1 MSESLLGGNSA
12 PPTEAIANSNATSTP
27 NETPISSVVIPE
39 NWKDSL
45 PDDLKSDPSLSSIL
59 DVQALAK
66 SYVHGQKLIGKDKIV
81 IPDKFATED
90 DWQKIYQKLGVPES
104 VDKYDLKVPETIDED
119 FVKGF
124 KDLAVKTGIH
134 PKQAEKL
141 FDFYGKYVEG
151 VIQNN
156 ESENK
161 RAFEES
167 IGNLKK
173 EWGQGYDKKIQA
185 ASGLFKSLADEET
198 TKFFNESGVGNNPT
212 VIKLFAKLAEQL
224 GEDKFVNATN
234 IGSMGLT
241 PAEAQTKI
249 NQIYGNKDHPYFNK
263 SHPSHQDALKEMS
276 KLFDAI
282 SIKS

>member
-1 MSESLLGGNSA
+1 MSESLLGGNSSSTA
-12 PPTEAIANSNATSTP
+12 TNDSSVNADSNAVSNNAPTI
-27 NETPISSVVIPE
+27 NIPE

-45 PDDLKSDPSLSSIL
+45 PDDIKSDPSLTSIM
-59 DVQALAK
+59 DIQALAK

-81 IPDKFATED
+81 VPDKFATED

-167 IGNLKK
+167 LGNLKK

-185 ASGLFKSLADEET
+185 ASGLFKSLADEDT
-198 TKFFNESGVGNNPT
+198 VKFFNESGVGNNPT

-234 IGSMGLT
+234 LGSMGLT